1 LLKVG
6 EDLPWKNWGGENAW
20 YKPKLC
26 FTGKPNSGTN
36 TLIPENTYLVET
48 HIRLLLMPMNL

>member
-1 LLKVG
+1 VRIYH
-6 EDLPWKNWGGENAW
+6 ERTAGGENASITDLQN
-20 YKPKLC
+20 YV

-36 TLIPENTYLVET
+36 TLIPENSYLVET